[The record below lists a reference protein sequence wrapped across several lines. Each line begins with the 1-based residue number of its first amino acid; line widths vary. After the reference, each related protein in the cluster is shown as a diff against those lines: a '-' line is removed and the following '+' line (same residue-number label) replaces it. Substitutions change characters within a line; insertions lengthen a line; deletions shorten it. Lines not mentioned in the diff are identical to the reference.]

1 MSKFDFVKI
10 YDVETFFEAMLDVG
24 YLESEDYE
32 DVEDMTF
39 SDHVVELYDLAEAYG
54 YVNVSSS
61 ADVGYGDIVMADY
74 FLKFDDRELTEQEV
88 YDLVEYFGL
97 SDDGD
102 EWEYVAYEK
111 FDLDRLDNGN
121 FR

>member
-10 YDVETFFEAMLDVG
+10 YDVEEFFYVMVKAG
-24 YLESEDYE
+24 HLEDDDDISIGDYIT
-32 DVEDMTF
+32 D
-39 SDHVVELYDLAEAYG
+39 LYDLAEEHG
-54 YVNVSSS
+54 YVNVASS
-61 ADVGYGDIVMADY
+61 ADVGYGATVLDDY
-74 FLKFDDRELTEQEV
+74 FLKFADRELTEQEV

-97 SDDGD
+97 SDDDDDD